1 MKKIL
6 CLAILICTA
15 GIYAQDYSIASINQ
29 GLTEYANSVLIDELV
44 EMDVS
49 DISKVKQKNHRV
61 VAVLNKLGDADT
73 HLYEYYDNNSR
84 VKDIEV
90 KIYNAFGKEI
100 EHFKKKDFM
109 DISRTGSNM
118 YADSRVLYLNYTPTT
133 YPYIVV
139 FDSET
144 ETGDS
149 AFISPW
155 YPLRGYAESTQKSVL
170 K

>member
-1 MKKIL
+1 
-6 CLAILICTA
+6 
-15 GIYAQDYSIASINQ
+15 
-29 GLTEYANSVLIDELV
+29 
-44 EMDVS
+44 
-49 DISKVKQKNHRV
+49 
-61 VAVLNKLGDADT
+61 
-73 HLYEYYDNNSR
+73 
-84 VKDIEV
+84 
-90 KIYNAFGKEI
+90 
-100 EHFKKKDFM
+100 M

-170 K
+170 KIKYSVANKPKYKPQNLEGYDIAITDTPEELVFTALNLKSIRYEEHSPSASK